1 MEFIKIMTD
10 KKQLTKMDNVPKLWF
25 TSGELAAIGKEKA
38 DDPTRYPEYKDMD
51 IPTTAKGVRVRLE
64 SITALHPHF
73 RKKNP
78 NKRGNLYHIDAFKVV
93 LNTDEK
99 EIIKQ
104 NILSSESTD
113 LNLLLEIYKSLSAE
127 KRKALLKNALT
138 IKQEELD

>member
-1 MEFIKIMTD
+1 MTD
-10 KKQLTKMDNVPKLWF
+10 KKQLTEMDNTPKLWF
-25 TSGELAAIGKEKA
+25 TSGELATIGKEKT
-38 DDPTRYPEYKDMD
+38 DDPTRYPEYKEMD

-78 NKRGNLYHIDAFKVV
+78 NKRGDLYNINAFKVV

-104 NILSSESTD
+104 NTLSSESTD
-113 LNLLLEIYKSLSAE
+113 LNLLLEIYKSLSIE
-127 KRKALLKNALT
+127 KRKVLLKSALT
-138 IKQEELD
+138 IKREDLD

>member
-1 MEFIKIMTD
+1 MALETIMTD
-10 KKQLTKMDNVPKLWF
+10 KKDLLNINPEPNKWF
-25 TSGELAAIGKEKA
+25 TSGQLAKIGKEKSE
-38 DDPTRYPEYKDMD
+38 DPKRYPEYKEMD

-64 SITALHPHF
+64 SITTLHPHF

-78 NKRGNLYHIDAFKVV
+78 NKRGDLYHIDAFKVI

-104 NILSSESTD
+104 NTLSAESAD
-113 LNLLLEIYKSLSAE
+113 LNLLLEIYKSLSVE

-138 IKQEELD
+138 MKQEELD

>member
-1 MEFIKIMTD
+1 MTD
-10 KKQLTKMDNVPKLWF
+10 KKDLLNINSEPNKWF
-25 TSGELAAIGKEKA
+25 TSGQLAKIGKEKSK
-38 DDPTRYPEYKDMD
+38 DPKCYPEYKEMD

-78 NKRGNLYHIDAFKVV
+78 NKRGNLYHIDAFKVI

-104 NILSSESTD
+104 NTLSAESAD

-138 IKQEELD
+138 MKQEELD

>member
-1 MEFIKIMTD
+1 
-10 KKQLTKMDNVPKLWF
+10 MDNAPKLWF

-64 SITALHPHF
+64 SITALYPHF

-78 NKRGNLYHIDAFKVV
+78 NKRGDLYHIDAFKVI

-99 EIIKQ
+99 EFIKQ
-104 NILSSESTD
+104 NTLSSESAD
-113 LNLLLEIYKSLSAE
+113 LNLYLKSTNHCQLRKE
-127 KRKALLKNALT
+127 KRY
-138 IKQEELD
+138 